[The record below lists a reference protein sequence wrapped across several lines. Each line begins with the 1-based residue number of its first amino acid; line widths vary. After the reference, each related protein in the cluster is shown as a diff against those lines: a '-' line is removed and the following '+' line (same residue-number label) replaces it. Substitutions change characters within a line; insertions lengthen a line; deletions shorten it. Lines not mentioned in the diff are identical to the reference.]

1 MKITIASAQYPIAL
15 HNSIQD
21 WKNYTEN
28 WVKDAVSKKAQLLLF
43 PEYGSM
49 ELVSI
54 FSVEVQADL
63 HGQIEAMQSL
73 LADFKST
80 YLDIS
85 IRYGITIVAPSFPVK
100 IGQKFHNRAFVF
112 GANGEVGYQD
122 KLFMTRFETE
132 EWGIHAAPKVL
143 TVFEAEWGSFGIQI
157 CYDSEFSIATQQL
170 AQNGMDVLLV
180 PSCTETLRGATRVH
194 VGTRARAM
202 EQQVYGVVSQTIKDA
217 LWSPAVDVNFGYTA
231 FYSTPDK
238 NFPEDGIIAID
249 APQQEGWLVQTLDL
263 QLLKTVK
270 EDGQVLNYK
279 DHLRISQEFIG
290 ESIQIQKVKI

>member
-1 MKITIASAQYPIAL
+1 MTITIASAQYPIAT

-21 WKNYTEN
+21 WKEYTEQ
-28 WVKDAVSKKAQLLLF
+28 WVKDAVAQKAKLLVF

-54 FSVEVQADL
+54 FSKEIQGDL
-63 HGQIEAMQSL
+63 HGQIEAMQDL
-73 LADFKST
+73 LIDFKSI
-80 YLDIS
+80 YLNMS

-100 IGQKFHNRAFVF
+100 VGQKFHNRAFVF
-112 GANGEVGYQD
+112 SPQGEVGYQD
-122 KLFMTRFETE
+122 KLFMTRFEIE
-132 EWGIHAAPKVL
+132 EWGIHAAPKLL
-143 TVFEAEWGSFGIQI
+143 TVFEADWGSFGIQI
-157 CYDSEFSIATQQL
+157 CYDSEFSIATQHL

-202 EQQVYGVVSQTIKDA
+202 EQQVYGVVSQTINDA

-238 NFPEDGIIAID
+238 NFPEDGIIAIET
-249 APQQEGWLVQTLDL
+249 PQKEGWLVQTLDL
-263 QLLKTVK
+263 SLLKTVK
-270 EDGQVLNYK
+270 EDGQVFNFK
-279 DHLRISQEFIG
+279 DHLDIKQEFIG
-290 ESIQIQKVKI
+290 DIIQVQKVKI

>member
-1 MKITIASAQYPIAL
+1 MKITIASAQYPIAT
-15 HNSIQD
+15 HHSIQD
-21 WKNYTEN
+21 WKNYTES
-28 WVKDAVSKKAQLLLF
+28 WVKDAVSKKARLLLF

-54 FSVEVQADL
+54 FSAEVQADL

-73 LADFKST
+73 LSDFKSI
-80 YLDIS
+80 YLDMS
-85 IRYGITIVAPSFPVK
+85 IRYGVTIVAPSFPVK
-100 IGQKFHNRAFVF
+100 VGQKFHNRAFVF
-112 GANGEVGYQD
+112 SPKGEVGCQD
-122 KLFMTRFETE
+122 KLFMTRFENE
-132 EWGIHAAPKVL
+132 EWGIHAAPKLL
-143 TVFEAEWGSFGIQI
+143 TVFEADWGSFGIQI
-157 CYDSEFSIATQQL
+157 CYDSEFSIATQHL

-238 NFPEDGIIAID
+238 NFPEDGIIAIEE
-249 APQQEGWLVQTLDL
+249 PQKEGWLVHTLDL
-263 QLLKTVK
+263 SLLKTVK

-279 DHLRISQEFIG
+279 DHLRISQEYIG